1 MAELHLKGWLVSG
14 DGVAI
19 QPVKGRSWG
28 DVIAEEVAKF
38 LNGTWSDYG
47 LGGMCAVHP
56 HCRLRIWYSDFD
68 GTLEEVMEQFDMK
81 LFGGKVESE
90 YHQVGY
96 SEYTI
101 TGIDVDNFTIGG
113 HDLEMELSSH
123 IGEFCHFILE
133 TDME

>member
-1 MAELHLKGWLVSG
+1 MAELHLRGWLVSN
-14 DGVAI
+14 DGVSI
-19 QPVKGRSWG
+19 QPVKGRIWG
-28 DVIAEEVAKF
+28 NIIAEEVAKF
-38 LNGTWSDYG
+38 LNGTWSDFG
-47 LGGMCAVHP
+47 LGEMCAIHP
-56 HCRLRIWYSDFD
+56 NCRLRIWYSDFD

-81 LFGGKVESE
+81 LFCGEVESE

-101 TGIDVDNFTIGG
+101 TGIDVDKFTISDY
-113 HDLEMELSSH
+113 DLEMELSSH

>member
-1 MAELHLKGWLVSG
+1 MAELYLRGWLVPG

-28 DVIAEEVAKF
+28 NVIAETVAKF
-38 LNGTWSDYG
+38 LNGTWSDSG
-47 LGGMCAVHP
+47 LGSMYAEHP
-56 HCRLRIWYSDFD
+56 QCRLRIWYSDFD

-81 LFGGKVESE
+81 LYGGEVESE
-90 YHQVGY
+90 YHQTGY

-133 TDME
+133 TDV